1 MAGPAQ
7 TKRLVNHRKGAV
19 VIAVIGMRVVEAPLD
34 QIVHVIPVRNLR
46 VPTARTMA
54 MTFRVTFLDW

>member
-1 MAGPAQ
+1 
-7 TKRLVNHRKGAV
+7 V
-19 VIAVIGMRVVEAPLD
+19 VITVIGMRVVEAPLD